1 VADLWFSPGKP
12 VSPTNKTDH
21 HYIIEILLK
30 VVLNTITLTLKS
42 IGKYDYYDQI
52 SPSLLK
58 LTQRIIRNILEK
70 Y

>member
-1 VADLWFSPGKP
+1 VADRWFTPDTP
-12 VSPTNKTDH
+12 VSSTFTTDRY
-21 HYIIEILLK
+21 YIIEILLK

-58 LTQRIIRNILEK
+58 LILRVIRNTLQK